1 MIKTAAVT
9 EEDKVLMTRYNI
21 KSETRTLFYSEGYKY
36 DNLKDALKYAKLSV
50 ERKQG
55 SGKE

>member
-36 DNLKDALKYAKLSV
+36 DNLKDALKYAKLLV

>member
-1 MIKTAAVT
+1 LIKTAAVT